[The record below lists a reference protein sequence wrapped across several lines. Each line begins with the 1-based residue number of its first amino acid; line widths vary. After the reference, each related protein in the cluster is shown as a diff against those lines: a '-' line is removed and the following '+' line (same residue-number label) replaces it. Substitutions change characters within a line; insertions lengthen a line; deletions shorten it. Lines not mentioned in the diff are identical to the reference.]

1 MSIRETNCAIH
12 WIDFYPVDSA
22 IQRLNNRGQMSND
35 FQLQIHAGQEAQ
47 ATVIA
52 YADWLV
58 TTINDA
64 LPQNNWTVPSP
75 NPSTISIENAE
86 NLDTEEPEEWMLLCG
101 LNQRYYDTISRGS
114 QSHENLQFYWTETAR
129 AMPPHLLRESSSWIT
144 KRRNDTLENPPLG
157 DKPVYA
163 FPSQSSSLLAQHGHS
178 IYGTVFLKQLL
189 CYRKIF
195 DRLETIL
202 RQNSFEQFS
211 FAYEMVKPIKMNG

>member
-1 MSIRETNCAIH
+1 M
-12 WIDFYPVDSA
+12 DSA

-47 ATVIA
+47 ATVTA

-114 QSHENLQFYWTETAR
+114 QSLDGNRQSNAT
-129 AMPPHLLRESSSWIT
+129 SSTS
-144 KRRNDTLENPPLG
+144 
-157 DKPVYA
+157 
-163 FPSQSSSLLAQHGHS
+163 
-178 IYGTVFLKQLL
+178 
-189 CYRKIF
+189 
-195 DRLETIL
+195 
-202 RQNSFEQFS
+202 
-211 FAYEMVKPIKMNG
+211 